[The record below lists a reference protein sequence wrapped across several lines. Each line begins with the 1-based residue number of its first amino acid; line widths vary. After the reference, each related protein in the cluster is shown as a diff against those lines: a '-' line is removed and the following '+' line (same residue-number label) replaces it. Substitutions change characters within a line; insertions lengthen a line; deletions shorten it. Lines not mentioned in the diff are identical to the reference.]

1 MDTVE
6 DMAGSSLS
14 RTLAVVRDRGWEWPG
29 ATAGSHR
36 LGWRGARLRCTVTL
50 IYVRTSPLCP
60 HQITTA
66 EQWQQQPWHSFRS
79 FNPQSSVLSLLKP
92 RRATTQCCP
101 LAPEWNMPQWLWCW
115 GHGSS
120 VYMQWCVWVS
130 GLIKPVAFLTTD
142 GVGGIQSIQSVL
154 IVQPTGGQHMEQ

>member
-1 MDTVE
+1 MDEAVEAWTNRPFLFILIQNMQIHISVDSVE

-60 HQITTA
+60 HQITTVPA
-66 EQWQQQPWHSFRS
+66 Q
-79 FNPQSSVLSLLKP
+79 
-92 RRATTQCCP
+92 
-101 LAPEWNMPQWLWCW
+101 
-115 GHGSS
+115 
-120 VYMQWCVWVS
+120 
-130 GLIKPVAFLTTD
+130 
-142 GVGGIQSIQSVL
+142 
-154 IVQPTGGQHMEQ
+154 